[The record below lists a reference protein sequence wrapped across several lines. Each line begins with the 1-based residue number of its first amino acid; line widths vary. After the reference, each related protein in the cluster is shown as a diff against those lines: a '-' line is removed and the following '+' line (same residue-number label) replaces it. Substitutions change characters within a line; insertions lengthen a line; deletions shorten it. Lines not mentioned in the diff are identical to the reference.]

1 MEVACVGNFD
11 VSVSVT
17 GIEMY
22 FENKW
27 LLLLAAVLAV
37 LLEIWLARG
46 ERWWPG
52 LLLPGAVLLW
62 TVGGFLMSYGMA
74 RAFLEKMGI
83 SGLMLVRLLVR
94 NNLLTL
100 ALLAVYA
107 LCRWRRRRIRRRERE
122 LDKTR
127 VDDL

>member
-1 MEVACVGNFD
+1 MEAACVGFD

-27 LLLLAAVLAV
+27 LLLFAAVLAV

-62 TVGGFLMSYGMA
+62 TVGGFLVSYGMA
-74 RAFLEKMGI
+74 RAFLEKIGI
-83 SGLMLVRLLVR
+83 SGLMLVQLLLR
-94 NNLLTL
+94 NNLPTL

-107 LCRWRRRRIRRRERE
+107 LCRWRRRRGLRRARE
-122 LDKTR
+122 LDSMR

>member
-1 MEVACVGNFD
+1 MEVACVGVD

-22 FENKW
+22 FENRW

-62 TVGGFLMSYGMA
+62 TVGGFLMSCGMA
-74 RAFLEKMGI
+74 RAFLGKMGI
-83 SGLMLVRLLVR
+83 SGLMLVQLLLR
-94 NNLLTL
+94 NNLPTL
-100 ALLAVYA
+100 ALLAIYA
-107 LCRWRRRRIRRRERE
+107 LCRWRRRRRRRRERE

>member
-1 MEVACVGNFD
+1 MEVACVGFD

-46 ERWWPG
+46 ERWWPFC
-52 LLLPGAVLLW
+52 A
-62 TVGGFLMSYGMA
+62 S
-74 RAFLEKMGI
+74 
-83 SGLMLVRLLVR
+83 
-94 NNLLTL
+94 
-100 ALLAVYA
+100 
-107 LCRWRRRRIRRRERE
+107 RWRSGWPAGKNGG
-122 LDKTR
+122 LG
-127 VDDL
+127 